1 MWTLHSGAT
10 YGLTHFFKGKE
21 GSALDG
27 YVRVA
32 NDILF
37 NPEGTIERVEQA
49 YEEEVEAGDDDGGV
63 QASLNGERGLAQIER
78 VSEDLQSKVEQ
89 FEDREEAL
97 RERFQ
102 QAID

>member
-1 MWTLHSGAT
+1 MWTLHSGGT
-10 YGLTHFFKGKE
+10 YALTHFFKGKE

-32 NDILF
+32 NNILF

-49 YEEEVEAGDDDGGV
+49 YEEQVETGDDDGGM
-63 QASLNGERGLAQIER
+63 QASLNGECGLAQIECA
-78 VSEDLQSKVEQ
+78 SEDLQSKVEQ
-89 FEDREEAL
+89 FEDREEVL

-102 QAID
+102 QTVD

>member
-10 YGLTHFFKGKE
+10 YALTHFFKGKE

-37 NPEGTIERVEQA
+37 NPEGTIDRVEQA
-49 YEEEVEAGDDDGGV
+49 YEEEVEAGDDGGT

-102 QAID
+102 QSIE

>member
-1 MWTLHSGAT
+1 MWTLHPGGT
-10 YGLTHFFKGKE
+10 YALTHFFKGKE

-49 YEEEVEAGDDDGGV
+49 YEEEVEAGDDGSS
-63 QASLNGERGLAQIER
+63 QTFLSGERGLAQIER
-78 VSEDLQSKVEQ
+78 ISEDLQSKVEQ
-89 FEDREEAL
+89 FEDREDAL

-102 QAID
+102 GTLD